1 MQDIAQKVA
10 VSASPEGLILQPLA
24 LKGRRTAPAVRIA
37 YKNASIGPLLSGEG
51 EKSGVDKFEC
61 FGVVG
66 TFQFPPTLLPVST
79 ANAFPSPGI
88 LTVLSNS
95 YLITITKREQVAQLH
110 SHPIYCITDVS
121 LTPLT
126 SYAAALASIKTTRAS
141 LAKAASIAPA
151 TKTDSTRTSLDTD
164 EEYSALG
171 SDDVDDEEVLSLA
184 QLSLQN
190 NLQTP
195 KSVKRRSTTVVSDV
209 FSKKGGY
216 GKFARNW
223 FGRTNSGGAV
233 GLNAASASILD
244 KKEAEEQSVAH
255 AAEIAAPVP
264 VVNGQ
269 ISPVAGEARGEEEDK
284 DGHVAALLP
293 KLLRTTSLL
302 FGSSRSFFF
311 AYDYDITRAAGSSTN
326 VTNGATSLHQQVD
339 PLFFWNKHVTQ
350 PFIDA
355 GQYSLVLPLMQGFVG
370 QKSFTVERHPAA
382 VPKDEQKV
390 EEAVEIKDFTAI
402 ASATSHDVEP
412 VAEVA
417 DAIEKERPHTPK
429 CDDEDHTKDE
439 PMARSTHEE
448 RERAG
453 NSTIDNTATYLLTII
468 SRRSVERA
476 GLRYLRRGVD
486 DNGHVANSVETE
498 QILSTPDLKGKT
510 YSFVQIRGSIP
521 VFFSQTPYSFK
532 PVPQLSNSD
541 LRNYEAFRKHFGN
554 LKARYGNIMADNLVE
569 KHDNEAIVGDEYQKY
584 VDRLNKEGG
593 VDGQEI
599 AFEWFDF
606 HHACRGMKFENV
618 SLLIDTLAERLDNFG
633 YTVLAT
639 TDSGEQLVEK
649 KQSGVLRTNCM
660 DCLDRT
666 NVTQSA
672 VAWRTFVQQLSSEC
686 VSWVDQPQS
695 LQESSFFNILWAD
708 NGDAI
713 SRQYA
718 STAALKGDFTRTKK
732 RDYRGVIA
740 DAGLSIS
747 RFYSGIVND
756 YFSQTS
762 IDYLLGTVTARVWED
777 FATYLMSAD
786 PAISIS
792 STRERGIEIAYK
804 LVVAD
809 PVGEELVGGWAFIVP
824 TSSNT
829 VRAAGGDMEE
839 AVLLLTE
846 RAIYLCRMDW
856 GMEKVRGFERVDL
869 RHVTGV
875 KYGTYIT
882 STLTATQRDEKKNV
896 GIVIRY
902 MQGEHDMIRVNTRSL
917 STVPSREDIEPALA
931 SDSDSAPTKMK
942 QKSLANHKGA
952 PKGKKEAS
960 VPKERIIAL
969 KCLPSKTAVTADGDR
984 ENPTEEEM
992 AKIVADEVGRLVQ
1005 DVFADFGRREIGKGG
1020 EGDEE
1025 MVAVERGD
1033 IIGVREA
1040 SKSTGWVEVL
1050 GWKVKKLVWA

>member
-1 MQDIAQKVA
+1 M
-10 VSASPEGLILQPLA
+10 SASVSSVCSHTLPYHSC
-24 LKGRRTAPAVRIA
+24 TAADSSP
-37 YKNASIGPLLSGEG
+37 
-51 EKSGVDKFEC
+51 
-61 FGVVG
+61 
-66 TFQFPPTLLPVST
+66 ST
-79 ANAFPSPGI
+79 GI

-95 YLITITKREQVAQLH
+95 YLISITKREQVAQLN

-126 SYAAALASIKTTRAS
+126 SYAAALSSIKSTQSS
-141 LAKAASIAPA
+141 LAKSASNAPA

-195 KSVKRRSTTVVSDV
+195 KSVKRRSTKVVSDV

-233 GLNAASASILD
+233 GLNAASASSLD
-244 KKEAEEQSVAH
+244 KKEAGEESVAH

-264 VVNGQ
+264 VIDGQ
-269 ISPVAGEARGEEEDK
+269 ITPVAGNDRSEEEDK

-311 AYDYDITRAAGSSTN
+311 AYDYDITRAAGSAKRN
-326 VTNGATSLHQQVD
+326 ATNGNTPLYQQVD
-339 PLFFWNKHVTQ
+339 PLFFWNKHVAQ
-350 PFIDA
+350 PFIDS

-370 QKSFTVERHPAA
+370 QTSFTVERCP
-382 VPKDEQKV
+382 VVVRKDEKKV
-390 EEAVEIKDFTAI
+390 QEAVEMKDFTAI
-402 ASATSHDVEP
+402 ASATSHDVAP

-417 DAIEKERPHTPK
+417 DAIEKERPHTPTD
-429 CDDEDHTKDE
+429 DDEDHTEDE
-439 PMARSTHEE
+439 PVVKTSHAE
-448 RERAG
+448 RERSSD
-453 NSTIDNTATYLLTII
+453 STIENTATYLLTLI

-486 DNGHVANSVETE
+486 DNGHCANSVETE
-498 QILSTPDLKGKT
+498 QILSTPDFKGKT

-541 LRNYEAFRKHFGN
+541 LRNYEAFRKHFEN
-554 LKARYGNIMADNLVE
+554 LKARYGGILADNLVE

-584 VDRLNKEGG
+584 VNKLNKEGG

-633 YTVLAT
+633 YTVLT
-639 TDSGEQLVEK
+639 TTENGEQTLEK

-672 VAWRTFVQQLSSEC
+672 VAWRTFIQQLAFENI
-686 VSWVDQPQS
+686 SWADQS
-695 LQESSFFNILWAD
+695 ASDSSFFNILWAD

-762 IDYLLGTVTARVWED
+762 IDYLLGTVTVRVWED
-777 FATYLMSAD
+777 FAINLMSAD
-786 PAISIS
+786 PAISLS
-792 STRERGIEIAYK
+792 RTRERGIEIAYK

-809 PVGEELVGGWAFIVP
+809 PVGEELVGGWAFLVP
-824 TSSNT
+824 NSLNT
-829 VRAAGGDMEE
+829 VRAAGGEMEE

-869 RHVTGV
+869 RHVKGV
-875 KYGTYIT
+875 RYGTYIT

-896 GIVIRY
+896 GIIIRY
-902 MQGEHDMIRVNTRSL
+902 IQGKDDLIRINTRSL
-917 STVPSREDIEPALA
+917 STVPSREDIEPDLA
-931 SDSDSAPTKMK
+931 SDSDTPAIKAK
-942 QKSLANHKGA
+942 QKSPAKPKGA
-952 PKGKKEAS
+952 PKSKKETSA
-960 VPKERIIAL
+960 PEERIIAL

-1005 DVFADFGRREIGKGG
+1005 DVFADFGRREGVEV

-1033 IIGVREA
+1033 IIGPKEA

>member
-1 MQDIAQKVA
+1 MA
-10 VSASPEGLILQPLA
+10 
-24 LKGRRTAPAVRIA
+24 
-37 YKNASIGPLLSGEG
+37 
-51 EKSGVDKFEC
+51 KS
-61 FGVVG
+61 
-66 TFQFPPTLLPVST
+66 T
-79 ANAFPSPGI
+79 
-88 LTVLSNS
+88 SN
-95 YLITITKREQVAQLH
+95 
-110 SHPIYCITDVS
+110 P
-121 LTPLT
+121 
-126 SYAAALASIKTTRAS
+126 
-141 LAKAASIAPA
+141 PA

-171 SDDVDDEEVLSLA
+171 SDDVDDEEVLTLA

-233 GLNAASASILD
+233 GLNATSASSLD
-244 KKEAEEQSVAH
+244 KKEAEEESVAH

-264 VVNGQ
+264 IIDGE
-269 ISPVAGEARGEEEDK
+269 ISPIAGEGKVEEEDK

-311 AYDYDITRAAGSSTN
+311 AYDYDITRAAGSSKSN
-326 VTNGATSLHQQVD
+326 VASGNIPLHQQVD

-370 QKSFTVERHPAA
+370 QKSFTVERHPVV
-382 VPKDEQKV
+382 VPKGEQEVDK
-390 EEAVEIKDFTAI
+390 AVRMKDFTAI

-417 DAIEKERPHTPK
+417 ETIQKERPHTSK
-429 CDDEDHTKDE
+429 YDDEVCAKDE
-439 PMARSTHEE
+439 PPARTSLDQ
-448 RERAG
+448 RETSG
-453 NSTIDNTATYLLTII
+453 DSTIENTTTYLLTLI

-498 QILSTPDLKGKT
+498 QILSTPDFKGKT

-532 PVPQLSNSD
+532 PIPQLSNSD
-541 LRNYEAFRKHFGN
+541 ERNYDAFRKHFEN
-554 LKARYGNIMADNLVE
+554 LRSRYGAIIADNLVE

-584 VDRLNKEGG
+584 VNRLNKEGG

-618 SLLIDTLAERLDNFG
+618 SLLIDTLADRLDNFG
-633 YTVLAT
+633 YTVLST
-639 TDSGEQLVEK
+639 IDDRDQLAER

-672 VAWRTFVQQLSSEC
+672 VAWRTFIQQLACESI
-686 VSWVDQPQS
+686 SWADQPAS
-695 LQESSFFNILWAD
+695 LQDSSFFNILWAD

-747 RFYSGIVND
+747 RFYSGIIND

-777 FATYLMSAD
+777 FATNLMSAD
-786 PAISIS
+786 PAISLS
-792 STRERGIEIAYK
+792 RTRERGIEIAYK

-809 PVGEELVGGWAFIVP
+809 PVGEELVGGWAFLVP
-824 TSSNT
+824 TSLNT
-829 VRAAGGDMEE
+829 VRAAGGEMEE

-869 RHVTGV
+869 RHVKGV

-902 MQGEHDMIRVNTRSL
+902 TQGKDDLIRINTRSL
-917 STVPSREDIEPALA
+917 SAVPSREDIEPALA
-931 SDSDSAPTKMK
+931 SDSDTPAIKTK
-942 QKSLANHKGA
+942 QKSPAKPKGA
-952 PKGKKEAS
+952 PKSKKETSA
-960 VPKERIIAL
+960 PEERIVAL

-984 ENPTEEEM
+984 ENPTEEET
-992 AKIVADEVGRLVQ
+992 AKIVANEVTRLVQ
-1005 DVFADFGRREIGKGG
+1005 DVFADLGMK
-1020 EGDEE
+1020 EGVEGHQE

>member
-1 MQDIAQKVA
+1 MSIAN
-10 VSASPEGLILQPLA
+10 S
-24 LKGRRTAPAVRIA
+24 
-37 YKNASIGPLLSGEG
+37 
-51 EKSGVDKFEC
+51 
-61 FGVVG
+61 
-66 TFQFPPTLLPVST
+66 
-79 ANAFPSPGI
+79 FPSPGI

-110 SHPIYCITDVS
+110 SHPTYCITDVS
-121 LTPLT
+121 LIPLT
-126 SYAAALASIKTTRAS
+126 SYAAALSSIKSTQAS
-141 LAKAASIAPA
+141 LAKSASNAPA

-190 NLQTP
+190 NLQNP
-195 KSVKRRSTTVVSDV
+195 KSGKRRSTTVVSDV

-233 GLNAASASILD
+233 GLNAASASSLG
-244 KKEAEEQSVAH
+244 KKEAEEESVAH
-255 AAEIAAPVP
+255 AAEIAAPVR
-264 VVNGQ
+264 VVEGQ
-269 ISPVAGEARGEEEDK
+269 ISPVGGEGRADEEDK

-311 AYDYDITRAAGSSTN
+311 SYDYDITRAAGSSKSN
-326 VTNGATSLHQQVD
+326 VTNGNTPLHQQVD
-339 PLFFWNKHVTQ
+339 PLFFWNKHVIQ

-370 QKSFTVERHPAA
+370 QKSFTVQKHPVV
-382 VPKDEQKV
+382 VPKDEKKV
-390 EEAVEIKDFTAI
+390 EEAVEMKDFTAI

-412 VAEVA
+412 AAEIA
-417 DAIEKERPHTPK
+417 EAIEKERPHTPK
-429 CDDEDHTKDE
+429 YDDGDATKDDSL
-439 PMARSTHEE
+439 ASSCYEE
-448 RERAG
+448 REQSG
-453 NSTIDNTATYLLTII
+453 DSTIENTTTCLLTLI

-498 QILSTPDLKGKT
+498 QILSTPDFSGKT

-541 LRNYEAFRKHFGN
+541 LRNYEAFRKHFEN
-554 LKARYGNIMADNLVE
+554 LKARYGNIVADNLVE

-584 VDRLNKEGG
+584 VNRLNNEGG

-618 SLLIDTLAERLDNFG
+618 SLLVDTLAERLDSFG

-639 TDSGEQLVEK
+639 DENGEEKVKK

-672 VAWRTFVQQLSSEC
+672 VAWRTFIQQLSQENI
-686 VSWVDQPQS
+686 SWSDQPAA
-695 LQESSFFNILWAD
+695 LQDSSFFNILWAD

-777 FATYLMSAD
+777 FATNLMSAD
-786 PAISIS
+786 PAISLS
-792 STRERGIEIAYK
+792 RTRERGIEIAYK

-809 PVGEELVGGWAFIVP
+809 PAVEELVGGWAFLVP
-824 TSSNT
+824 ITSNT
-829 VRAAGGDMEE
+829 VRAAGGEMEE

-869 RHVTGV
+869 RHVKGV

-902 MQGEHDMIRVNTRSL
+902 LAGKDDLIRVNTRSL

-931 SDSDSAPTKMK
+931 SDSDTPAIKAKP
-942 QKSLANHKGA
+942 KSPAKPKGA
-952 PKGKKEAS
+952 PKSKKETSA
-960 VPKERIIAL
+960 PQERIIAL
-969 KCLPSKTAVTADGDR
+969 KCLPSKTAVTADGHR

-1005 DVFADFGRREIGKGG
+1005 DVFADFGRREPGQAGQTEEEDK
-1020 EGDEE
+1020 E

-1040 SKSTGWVEVL
+1040 SKSTGWAEVL

>member
-1 MQDIAQKVA
+1 M
-10 VSASPEGLILQPLA
+10 
-24 LKGRRTAPAVRIA
+24 
-37 YKNASIGPLLSGEG
+37 
-51 EKSGVDKFEC
+51 
-61 FGVVG
+61 
-66 TFQFPPTLLPVST
+66 
-79 ANAFPSPGI
+79 
-88 LTVLSNS
+88 
-95 YLITITKREQVAQLH
+95 
-110 SHPIYCITDVS
+110 
-121 LTPLT
+121 
-126 SYAAALASIKTTRAS
+126 
-141 LAKAASIAPA
+141 
-151 TKTDSTRTSLDTD
+151 
-164 EEYSALG
+164 
-171 SDDVDDEEVLSLA
+171 
-184 QLSLQN
+184 
-190 NLQTP
+190 
-195 KSVKRRSTTVVSDV
+195 
-209 FSKKGGY
+209 
-216 GKFARNW
+216 
-223 FGRTNSGGAV
+223 
-233 GLNAASASILD
+233 GLNAASASSLD
-244 KKEAEEQSVAH
+244 RKEAEEESVAH

-264 VVNGQ
+264 VIDGQ
-269 ISPVAGEARGEEEDK
+269 ISPVVGEERVEEEDK

-311 AYDYDITRAAGSSTN
+311 AYDYDITRAAGPSKSTYAKSN
-326 VTNGATSLHQQVD
+326 TPLHQQVD

-370 QKSFTVERHPAA
+370 QKSFIAERSPIGM
-382 VPKDEQKV
+382 PKDQQNVK
-390 EEAVEIKDFTAI
+390 EAVEMKDFTAI

-412 VAEVA
+412 AAEVA
-417 DAIEKERPHTPK
+417 QASQKEWAHTSK
-429 CDDEDHTKDE
+429 CDDEYHTKDE
-439 PMARSTHEE
+439 PMAKTSHEE
-448 RERAG
+448 RG
-453 NSTIDNTATYLLTII
+453 KSDDSTIENTATYLLTLI

-486 DNGHVANSVETE
+486 DNGHCANSVETE
-498 QILSTPDLKGKT
+498 QILSTPDFKGKA

-541 LRNYEAFRKHFGN
+541 LRNYEAFKKHFEN
-554 LKARYGNIMADNLVE
+554 LKARYGSIMADNLVE

-593 VDGQEI
+593 VDGQQI
-599 AFEWFDF
+599 SFEWFDF

-633 YTVLAT
+633 YTVLT
-639 TDSGEQLVEK
+639 SFDGGEQTVEK
-649 KQSGVLRTNCM
+649 KQTGVLRTNCM

-672 VAWRTFVQQLSSEC
+672 VAWRTFVQQLACEGISWMDQSS
-686 VSWVDQPQS
+686 S
-695 LQESSFFNILWAD
+695 LQDSSFFNILWAD

-777 FATYLMSAD
+777 FATNLMSAD

-792 STRERGIEIAYK
+792 RTRERGIEIAYK

-809 PVGEELVGGWAFIVP
+809 PVGEELVGGWAFLVP

-829 VRAAGGDMEE
+829 VRAAGGEMEE

-869 RHVTGV
+869 RHVKGV
-875 KYGTYIT
+875 KYGTFIT

-902 MQGEHDMIRVNTRSL
+902 IQGKDDLIRINTRSL

-931 SDSDSAPTKMK
+931 SDSDSSPTKTK
-942 QKSLANHKGA
+942 QKSPVKPKGE

-960 VPKERIIAL
+960 APEERIIAL

-992 AKIVADEVGRLVQ
+992 AKVVADEVARLVQ
-1005 DVFADFGRREIGKGG
+1005 DVFADFGRREIAEGGQAGK
-1020 EGDEE
+1020 EDEE
-1025 MVAVERGD
+1025 MIAVERGD

-1040 SKSTGWVEVL
+1040 SKSTGWVEML